1 MVRFKGDAGGQG
13 EMTLRNDRRR
23 GLLVGALAAA
33 VAGCATP
40 VAQIDGGQLAFSDA
54 VEATAV
60 MQPFHGSHVRGA
72 LQVAPLGGGV
82 RITGTITGLPRGGD
96 FGFHVKEVGDC
107 STPEASGA
115 ILNPLRTRHG
125 QPAVG
130 EYMLGD
136 LPNIDAS
143 PAGTAQLNLQVA
155 GLTLGGGG
163 HGDIAGRSLV
173 IHEGADDYS
182 SQPEGNAGRRIACGV
197 ITVTN
202 PPPEV

>member
-1 MVRFKGDAGGQG
+1 MLLAGA
-13 EMTLRNDRRR
+13 T
-23 GLLVGALAAA
+23 AAA

-40 VAQIDGGQLAFSDA
+40 VTQIDRGQIAFSDA

-60 MQPFHGSHVRGA
+60 MHPFHGAGVGGVLRVEPFGA
-72 LQVAPLGGGV
+72 GV
-82 RITGTITGLPRGGD
+82 RITGTINGLPRAGA

-107 STPEASGA
+107 STPEASGR
-115 ILNPLRTRHG
+115 ILNPLHTRHG
-125 QPAVG
+125 EPSVG
-130 EYMLGD
+130 EHMLGD
-136 LPNIDAS
+136 LPNIEAS
-143 PAGTAQLNLQVA
+143 AAGTAQLNLQVV
-155 GLTLGGGG
+155 GLTLGGAG

-197 ITVTN
+197 VTVTS